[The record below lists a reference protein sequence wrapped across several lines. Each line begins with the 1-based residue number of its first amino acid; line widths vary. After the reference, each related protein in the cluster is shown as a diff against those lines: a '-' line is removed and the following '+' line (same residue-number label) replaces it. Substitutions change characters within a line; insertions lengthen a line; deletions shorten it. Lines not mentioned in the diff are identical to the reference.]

1 MYEKNLTFFGVNL
14 DLESSNNFCNVHSLE
29 V

>member
-1 MYEKNLTFFGVNL
+1 MYEKTLISFGVNL
-14 DLESSNNFCNVHSLE
+14 DLESSNNFCNVHPLE

>member
-1 MYEKNLTFFGVNL
+1 MYEKNIFLGGVNL

-29 V
+29 I